1 MKRLSLIAAS
11 IFLASLFIQAQDSED
26 KFAGIRFGFHSA
38 GLVIDG
44 EKPDTTNSLN
54 NFYIG
59 FFREKKIAPLLYWG
73 SGVEYFQ
80 NGTKY
85 TNNSK
90 RVLHTLSVPLNLK
103 LKVGPIFGVAGAAA
117 NFKVS
122 EKIVIGDTNTS
133 PTDSN
138 KSNWFDVPIY
148 IGAGVKILFISV
160 EARYHWGLL
169 DIQKGYYNRYFQLG
183 AALSF

>member
-1 MKRLSLIAAS
+1 MKRLLLISAS

-26 KFAGIRFGFHSA
+26 ELAGIRFGFHSA
-38 GLVIDG
+38 GLVKDG
-44 EKPDTTNSLN
+44 ERPDTANSLN
-54 NFYIG
+54 NLYIG
-59 FFREKKIAPLLYWG
+59 FFREKKIASLFYWG

-85 TNNSK
+85 SNNSK

-122 EKIVIGDTNTS
+122 EKNCCR
-133 PTDSN
+133 
-138 KSNWFDVPIY
+138 
-148 IGAGVKILFISV
+148 
-160 EARYHWGLL
+160 RY
-169 DIQKGYYNRYFQLG
+169 
-183 AALSF
+183 